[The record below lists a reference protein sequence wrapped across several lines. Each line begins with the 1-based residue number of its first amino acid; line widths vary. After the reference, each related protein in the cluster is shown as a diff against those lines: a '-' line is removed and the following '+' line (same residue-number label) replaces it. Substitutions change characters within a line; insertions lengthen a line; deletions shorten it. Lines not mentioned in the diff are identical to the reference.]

1 MAHAQATKAD
11 KPRLP
16 ACTFTIAISACF
28 QGASLCWFNAAG
40 RFCDDLHEQVADGAG
55 APAFLWPIPER
66 RDGRRFRLAR
76 PGKAIPVLGQIK
88 LL

>member
-16 ACTFTIAISACF
+16 ACTFTIAISASF

-40 RFCDDLHEQVADGAG
+40 RFRDGLHEQVVDGAD
-55 APAFLWPIPER
+55 APASLWPIPEQ
-66 RDGRRFRLAR
+66 RDGRRFRLGEPPAGATR
-76 PGKAIPVLGQIK
+76 
-88 LL
+88 